1 MSLATRCTAC
11 GTVFRVVQ
19 DQLKVSEGW
28 VRCGRCKDVFNA
40 LEGLFDLERDGPP
53 QQVAPAIAP
62 AHDAAPLERPVESAF
77 EPPALRAASVD
88 AAQAQAPAL
97 EPQRIVD
104 EALAPLDSESR
115 QDSRDFADARFNT
128 ELTLEDED
136 FAKALDAPPP
146 EGATALAPD
155 GADEPPAFLRE
166 AARDERW
173 QRPRVRLALGAAS
186 LLLLAGVVG
195 QGLLHE
201 RDRIAA
207 AWPAARAAL
216 SAACAALGCRIEPL
230 RRIEDIAVESSSLTR
245 AAGNAEA
252 LRLSVALRNRGK
264 LALALP
270 MIELSLTDAGGE
282 LVARRAL
289 SAAELRSPSP
299 VLAPAAE
306 TSLQALLA
314 NPGGRITGYSVEVFY
329 P

>member
-19 DQLKVSEGW
+19 DQLKISEGW

-53 QQVAPAIAP
+53 QQVASAIAP
-62 AHDAAPLERPVESAF
+62 ARDAAPVESAF
-77 EPPALRAASVD
+77 EPPALRAASVE
-88 AAQAQAPAL
+88 AAQAQPLAL
-97 EPQRIVD
+97 EPQHIV
-104 EALAPLDSESR
+104 EETPALLDSESR
-115 QDSRDFADARFNT
+115 EDSRDFADARFNT

-136 FAKALDAPPP
+136 FGQALEAPPP
-146 EGATALAPD
+146 EHATALAAD
-155 GADEPPAFLRE
+155 GAEEPPTFLRE

-186 LLLLAGVVG
+186 LLLLAGLIG
-195 QGLLHE
+195 QWLLHE

-207 AWPAARAAL
+207 EWPAARAAL
-216 SAACAALGCRIEPL
+216 AAACATLGCRIEPL

-252 LRLSVALRNRGK
+252 LRLVVALRNRGK

-289 SAAELRSPSP
+289 SAGELRGPSP

-306 TSLQALLA
+306 TTLQAQLA